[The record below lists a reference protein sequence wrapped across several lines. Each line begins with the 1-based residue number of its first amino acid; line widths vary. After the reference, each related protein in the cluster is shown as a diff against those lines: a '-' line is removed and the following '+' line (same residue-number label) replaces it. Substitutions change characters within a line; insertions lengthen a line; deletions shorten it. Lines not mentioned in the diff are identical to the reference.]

1 MAASLRAAGPAVNL
15 PSAVLE
21 DKIRGGLLGQIL
33 GDLNGLAHENKYILE
48 PGKVE
53 RYVPALP
60 DGAWTDDDT
69 DIEWIYLVEMERSKT
84 LLLPPQRIAELWKR
98 HINRRIWCSHK
109 YLRELLNL
117 GIEPPLTGS
126 VHVNPWAGFNL
137 SGQFVSE
144 SWGLIAPGM
153 PRTAAKTAA
162 HYIHTSVDLEPI
174 QSAQMFSSMI
184 SVAFLTSDIDRI
196 LDAGAAAVDAKSE
209 MRRIADDVRRW
220 HRENPSDWKAT
231 RRLIQQKYSI
241 HPERV
246 YLLDMNGVKLNGAC
260 TIAALLYGKGDFVET
275 LQHAFNFGWD
285 ADNNAATA
293 GTIIG
298 VTRGYKWMMDQR
310 WKIQDKF
317 RNTSRDELPDES
329 ITRYGDRLIAL
340 AGQNIREQG
349 GQAPASGKGEYR
361 IVTQPAANLEK
372 LANAGQQLAAL
383 RREWAAQIEAGVRR
397 PEATQHAARA
407 AYLAIA
413 LDTATGLS
421 AKYPDGWRSALA
433 ALSGYPGVMQALFYE
448 SAGDAGEPLRQRAL
462 AAGLAM
468 PPKQTKK

>member
-1 MAASLRAAGPAVNL
+1 
-15 PSAVLE
+15 
-21 DKIRGGLLGQIL
+21 
-33 GDLNGLAHENKYILE
+33 
-48 PGKVE
+48 
-53 RYVPALP
+53 
-60 DGAWTDDDT
+60 
-69 DIEWIYLVEMERSKT
+69 
-84 LLLPPQRIAELWKR
+84 
-98 HINRRIWCSHK
+98 
-109 YLRELLNL
+109 
-117 GIEPPLTGS
+117 
-126 VHVNPWAGFNL
+126 
-137 SGQFVSE
+137 
-144 SWGLIAPGM
+144 
-153 PRTAAKTAA
+153 
-162 HYIHTSVDLEPI
+162 
-174 QSAQMFSSMI
+174 MFSSMI

-209 MRRIADDVRRW
+209 MRRIVDDVRRW

-298 VTRGYKWMMDQR
+298 VTKGYKWMMDQG

-329 ITRYGDRLIAL
+329 VTRYGDRLIAL

-349 GQAPASGKGEYR
+349 GQALASGKGEYR
-361 IVTQPAANLEK
+361 IVTQPAANLEA
-372 LANAGQQLAAL
+372 LADAGQQLAAL

-397 PEATQHAARA
+397 PESTQHAARA

-421 AKYPDGWRSALA
+421 AKFPAGWRSALA

>member
-1 MAASLRAAGPAVNL
+1 
-15 PSAVLE
+15 
-21 DKIRGGLLGQIL
+21 
-33 GDLNGLAHENKYILE
+33 
-48 PGKVE
+48 
-53 RYVPALP
+53 
-60 DGAWTDDDT
+60 
-69 DIEWIYLVEMERSKT
+69 
-84 LLLPPQRIAELWKR
+84 
-98 HINRRIWCSHK
+98 
-109 YLRELLNL
+109 
-117 GIEPPLTGS
+117 
-126 VHVNPWAGFNL
+126 
-137 SGQFVSE
+137 
-144 SWGLIAPGM
+144 
-153 PRTAAKTAA
+153 
-162 HYIHTSVDLEPI
+162 
-174 QSAQMFSSMI
+174 
-184 SVAFLTSDIDRI
+184 
-196 LDAGAAAVDAKSE
+196 
-209 MRRIADDVRRW
+209 
-220 HRENPSDWKAT
+220 
-231 RRLIQQKYSI
+231 
-241 HPERV
+241 V

-298 VTRGYKWMMDQR
+298 VTKGYKWMMDQG

-349 GQAPASGKGEYR
+349 GQAPANGKGEYR

-397 PEATQHAARA
+397 PESTQHAARA

-421 AKYPDGWRSALA
+421 AKYPDGWRNALA

-462 AAGLAM
+462 AAGLVA
-468 PPKQTKK
+468 PPKNAKK